1 MPESLVLVLDDD
13 TTFLKTIGIL
23 LTDRG
28 VKSLLCAN
36 VAEAIDGLKQKPAAA
51 IVDLCLAGDGGEKLS
66 NDFIRNH
73 LLPAGVPYVRLTSAP
88 GGVPNDLKGA
98 GVFDKR
104 DLWYD
109 DDGVMI
115 QIEAALSL

>member
-1 MPESLVLVLDDD
+1 MPASLVLVLDDD

-23 LTDRG
+23 LADRG
-28 VKSLLCAN
+28 FTSLPCSS
-36 VAEAIDGLKQKPAAA
+36 VAQAIDGLTQNPAAA
-51 IVDLCLAGDGGEKLS
+51 IVDLCLEGDSGEKLS
-66 NDFIRNH
+66 NDFVRNH
-73 LLPAGVPYVRLTSAP
+73 LIPAGLPYVRLTSAP
-88 GGVPNDLKGA
+88 GGVPEDLKGA

-115 QIEAALSL
+115 QIEAALGL